1 MAGYFYNQRAGV
13 MLCQSSSNR
22 EMGVTHA
29 GEKGSMLH
37 LLACLLFH
45 IDTLVFHGRIA
56 PDRKKILL
64 RWLLLMK
71 W

>member
-1 MAGYFYNQRAGV
+1 LAKQDIAGGTRSILIKEKAA
-13 MLCQSSSNR
+13 CQ
-22 EMGVTHA
+22 V
-29 GEKGSMLH
+29 
-37 LLACLLFH
+37 FH